1 MIIGGKRFEDSGR
14 TYVMGILNVTPDSFS
29 DGGKY
34 NRIEDA
40 VRHAERMLSE
50 GADIIDVGAEST
62 RPGFELVG
70 DDEELKRL
78 VPVIENI
85 KKRFDVP
92 VSVDTFH
99 SRVAKE
105 ALCCGADM
113 INDVWGLKYAGN
125 EIPMAEVVKNS
136 GAAVCVMHNS
146 EHTYACGLNPESI
159 RMESGHDKSGD
170 GKMLDSEAADVKT
183 LIRQIHDDIYL
194 DLKESIDIA
203 KRAGIKRDKIMID
216 PGVGF
221 AKDYGMN
228 MSMIANIDMFRSM
241 GFPVLL
247 GTSRKSVIGLTL
259 DVPVNER
266 LEGTLATTACA
277 VLGGCSF
284 VRVHDVGSNVKFIKM
299 FESLLKFN
307 VADERIDK

>member
-1 MIIGGKRFEDSGR
+1 MIIGGKHFEDGGR

-34 NRIEDA
+34 NSVDEA
-40 VRHAERMLSE
+40 VRHAGRMIDE
-50 GADIIDVGAEST
+50 GADIIDIGAEST

-78 VPVIENI
+78 IPVIENI
-85 KKRFDVP
+85 KKRFDIP

-99 SRVAKE
+99 SRVAME
-105 ALCCGADM
+105 ALNCGADM

-125 EIPMAEVVKNS
+125 DIPMAEVVEKS
-136 GAAVCVMHNS
+136 GAAVCIMHNS
-146 EHTYACGLNPESI
+146 EHKYECKIYN
-159 RMESGHDKSGD
+159 DKS
-170 GKMLDSEAADVKT
+170 ADVKNV
-183 LIRQIHDDIYL
+183 IGKINDDIFAEL
-194 DLKESIDIA
+194 RESVDIA
-203 KRAGIKRDKIMID
+203 ERAGISRDKIMID

-221 AKDYGMN
+221 AKDYSVN
-228 MSMIANIDMFRSM
+228 MSMVANIDMFKSM
-241 GFPVLL
+241 GYPVLL

-266 LEGTLATTACA
+266 MEGTLATTACA

-299 FESLLKFN
+299 LESILEFKL
-307 VADERIDK
+307 

>member
-1 MIIGGKRFEDSGR
+1 MVIGGKHFEDSGR

-34 NRIEDA
+34 NSVDDA
-40 VRHAERMLSE
+40 LRHAERMIEE
-50 GADIIDVGAEST
+50 GADIIDIGAEST

-70 DDEELKRL
+70 DEEELKRL
-78 VPVIENI
+78 VPVIEKI

-92 VSVDTFH
+92 ISVDTFH

-105 ALCCGADM
+105 ALNCGADM
-113 INDVWGLKYAGN
+113 INDVWGLKYSGN
-125 EIPMAEVVKNS
+125 DIAMAEVVKS
-136 GAAVCVMHNS
+136 GGAAVCIMHNS
-146 EHTYACGLNPESI
+146 EHKYECGGADRTLMGKINDSI
-159 RMESGHDKSGD
+159 FAE
-170 GKMLDSEAADVKT
+170 
-183 LIRQIHDDIYL
+183 
-194 DLKESIDIA
+194 LKESVCIA
-203 KRAGIKRDKIMID
+203 ESAGIGRDKIMID

-221 AKDYGMN
+221 AKDYSVN
-228 MSMIANIDMFRSM
+228 MSMVANIDIFKSI
-241 GFPVLL
+241 GYPVLL

-266 LEGTLATTACA
+266 MEGTLATTACA

-299 FESLLKFN
+299 LENILEFKLRS
-307 VADERIDK
+307 

>member
-1 MIIGGKRFEDSGR
+1 MVIGGKHFEDSGR

-34 NRIEDA
+34 NSVDDA
-40 VRHAERMLSE
+40 LRHAERMIDE
-50 GADIIDVGAEST
+50 GADIIDIGAEST
-62 RPGFELVG
+62 RPGFKLVG

-92 VSVDTFH
+92 ISVDTFH

-105 ALCCGADM
+105 AMNCGADM
-113 INDVWGLKYAGN
+113 INDVWGLKYSGN
-125 EIPMAEVVKNS
+125 DIPMAEVVKS
-136 GAAVCVMHNS
+136 GGAAVCIMHNS
-146 EHTYACGLNPESI
+146 EHKY
-159 RMESGHDKSGD
+159 ESGGADRTLM
-170 GKMLDSEAADVKT
+170 GKINDSIFAE
-183 LIRQIHDDIYL
+183 
-194 DLKESIDIA
+194 LKESVYIA
-203 KRAGIKRDKIMID
+203 ESAGIGRDKIMID

-221 AKDYGMN
+221 AKDYSVN
-228 MSMIANIDMFRSM
+228 MSMVANIDIFKSI
-241 GFPVLL
+241 GYPVLL

-266 LEGTLATTACA
+266 MEGTLATTACA

-284 VRVHDVGSNVKFIKM
+284 IRVHDVGSNVKFIKM
-299 FESLLKFN
+299 LENILEFKLRS
-307 VADERIDK
+307 

>member
-1 MIIGGKRFEDSGR
+1 MIIGGRYFEDSGR

-34 NRIEDA
+34 NSIDDA
-40 VRHAERMLSE
+40 VRHTERMIEE

-62 RPGFELVG
+62 RPGFALVG

-85 KKRFDVP
+85 KKRFDIP

-99 SRVAKE
+99 SRVAME
-105 ALCCGADM
+105 ALNCGADM

-125 EIPMAEVVKNS
+125 DIPMAEVVKKS
-136 GAAVCVMHNS
+136 GAAVCIMHNS
-146 EHTYACGLNPESI
+146 EQKYECKIDNES
-159 RMESGHDKSGD
+159 
-170 GKMLDSEAADVKT
+170 ADVKNV
-183 LIRQIHDDIYL
+183 IGKINDDIFAEL
-194 DLKESIDIA
+194 RISVDIA
-203 KRAGIKRDKIMID
+203 ERAGISRDKIMID

-221 AKDYGMN
+221 AKDYSVN
-228 MSMIANIDMFRSM
+228 MSMVANIDMFKSM
-241 GFPVLL
+241 GYPMLL
-247 GTSRKSVIGLTL
+247 GTSRKSLIGLTL

-266 LEGTLATTACA
+266 VEGTLATTACA

-299 FESLLKFN
+299 LESILKF
-307 VADERIDK
+307 KLQS